1 MKTICKKLPFFGNFL
16 PLSPLR
22 PRFQPV
28 GNIGVY
34 DKRIL
39 GSFERKTIGAWS
51 NVSHLLIYCF
61 HIIGQV
67 KE

>member
-1 MKTICKKLPFFGNFL
+1 MKTICKKLPLLG
-16 PLSPLR
+16 LSAFEPK
-22 PRFQPV
+22 FQLV
-28 GNIGVY
+28 GNIDVY

-51 NVSHLLIYCF
+51 NVSHLLIYCY